1 MQIHINSKEK
11 KNSSLIP
18 MITST
23 TQNAEKLTYPQSEI
37 FRRVYGD
44 YAWNSPT
51 TVTFPTNIVF
61 FGIPQIND
69 HSSNHILYVH

>member
-1 MQIHINSKEK
+1 MFIDNPVPQLTRDWIFDLKKKE
-11 KNSSLIP
+11 
-18 MITST
+18 
-23 TQNAEKLTYPQSEI
+23 AVPQSEI